1 MFLSAKAS
9 LESWAYIVYGNL
21 RRIPLEDLLELRVIV
36 LREEELPADGVFFN
50 KGHHTIPLRGKG
62 DILYLVPGK
71 KLPVMRYPSMRLL
84 HKTKRRYVD
93 PLLIFYH
100 HHAAA
105 AEKKVEQ
112 SPLGHSFVRKL
123 PHSRKQQIDGDHR
136 EGDRFPFSRLSA
148 GGRDQKAL

>member
-112 SPLGHSFVRKL
+112 SLLRHPSVCELPSRRK
-123 PHSRKQQIDGDHR
+123 KQVDSDDHKGD
-136 EGDRFPFSRLSA
+136 
-148 GGRDQKAL
+148 